1 MAAFDD
7 SFDPELGAA
16 CNRLAAWVEALPEGA
31 LIDPASQLT
40 EHDLARILRRL
51 YATRQAA
58 EGDMPSGDGAQRPA
72 ARASVPVTAKS
83 TD

>member
-7 SFDPELGAA
+7 SFDPDLGAA

-31 LIDPASQLT
+31 VIDPASDLT
-40 EHDLARILRRL
+40 EDDLALILRHL
-51 YATRQAA
+51 YATRRQGQAGQPVDPA
-58 EGDMPSGDGAQRPA
+58 PSPA

-83 TD
+83 